1 MPASPRRPAAKD
13 SRRFKAPATPTRPR
27 LSTDERRAQ
36 LLELGIEAFS
46 ERPFDEVSIDD
57 VAQKAGISKGLLYHY
72 FPTKRDFYVET
83 VQSVADDLVT
93 STDTDPT
100 LGTLTRLVTGLRAYL
115 DFAERHG
122 TVYSGL
128 LRGGIGSDPEV
139 TRIIEKTRGIFVDRI
154 VEDLPAATKSSPMV
168 RVALRGWVG
177 FVEATCLEWLEKREI
192 GRDDLMQLW
201 VPMLVELLQKLGM
214 NADVA

>member
-1 MPASPRRPAAKD
+1 MGPDARLPRRPAAKD
-13 SRRFKAPATPTRPR
+13 SRRFKAPATPTRTR

-128 LRGGIGSDPEV
+128 LRGGIGSIP
-139 TRIIEKTRGIFVDRI
+139 RSRGSSRRREASSSTGSWRTFPPPRSRARWCGSRCAAGSASSRR
-154 VEDLPAATKSSPMV
+154 PASSGS
-168 RVALRGWVG
+168 RSARSGG
-177 FVEATCLEWLEKREI
+177 TI
-192 GRDDLMQLW
+192 
-201 VPMLVELLQKLGM
+201 
-214 NADVA
+214 